1 MSELG
6 DCDEGLIKLKQETH
20 LEIPI
25 TKGVIKLT
33 RTIWSQSMSCAI
45 TCRLR
50 FGLNKLIGEINSK
63 DKQRLESP
71 TPTEHQY

>member
-6 DCDEGLIKLKQETH
+6 SSDEGLIKFKQETP

-33 RTIWSQSMSCAI
+33 RTI
-45 TCRLR
+45 
-50 FGLNKLIGEINSK
+50 
-63 DKQRLESP
+63 
-71 TPTEHQY
+71 

>member
-6 DCDEGLIKLKQETH
+6 DCNEGLIKLKQETP

-33 RTIWSQSMSCAI
+33 RTI
-45 TCRLR
+45 
-50 FGLNKLIGEINSK
+50 
-63 DKQRLESP
+63 
-71 TPTEHQY
+71 